1 MRVLK
6 PPFLTRFEG
15 RVINLHPS
23 LLPSFPGLDGI
34 GQAYRRGVKITGCT
48 VHYVTTEVD
57 GGPIIDQAAVR
68 VEETDTLETLSAR
81 VHAAEH
87 ALLPAVIARLS
98 ERFPA

>member
-1 MRVLK
+1 MQQS
-6 PPFLTRFEG
+6 PWE
-15 RVINLHPS
+15 S
-23 LLPSFPGLDGI
+23 QGI
-34 GQAYRRGVKITGCT
+34 SARMLRLRWTARHGWRLRNAAVKITGCT
-48 VHYVTTEVD
+48 VHYVTLEVD

>member
-1 MRVLK
+1 
-6 PPFLTRFEG
+6 
-15 RVINLHPS
+15 
-23 LLPSFPGLDGI
+23 
-34 GQAYRRGVKITGCT
+34 
-48 VHYVTTEVD
+48 VTTEVD